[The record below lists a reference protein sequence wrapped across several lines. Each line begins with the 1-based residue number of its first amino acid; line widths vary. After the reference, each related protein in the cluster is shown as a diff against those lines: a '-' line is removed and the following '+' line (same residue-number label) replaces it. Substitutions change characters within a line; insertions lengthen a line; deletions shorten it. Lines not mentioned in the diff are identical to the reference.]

1 MVNGGDSLSPAFQV
15 ALKGHCREDC
25 HFLFQIVK
33 CRVLTVNSRSAARR
47 HGSCTNTGNEISLYF
62 LFLFRELLLFPLS
75 LYIFYFFKQNSK
87 FWHPPKIGWW
97 GHWIMLRYQSAR
109 VAGTFHED
117 LRTRKLRRRIRG
129 AGNVVIDY

>member
-1 MVNGGDSLSPAFQV
+1 M
-15 ALKGHCREDC
+15 REM
-25 HFLFQIVK
+25 K
-33 CRVLTVNSRSAARR
+33 VLLIFYFYF
-47 HGSCTNTGNEISLYF
+47 GNCYSLY
-62 LFLFRELLLFPLS
+62 LS
-75 LYIFYFFKQNSK
+75 LFFIFFKQNSK